1 MRDLLLLGLLFF
13 FGGFAVS
20 SAVLKSRAGVT
31 TLLGVSLTVLEGI
44 SGIALMGSVFLAPG
58 SLATASAVWIV
69 TAVLVAFSST
79 VHLMKVRDRNRAR
92 QASEEKRLYTALK
105 YPMGDNPGV
114 TEDESS
120 EPDLSTNLGDGSGH
134 RLRVESTGCG
144 GWGPGGGLL
153 DVGGPQGTDADR
165 HLGLPQSL
173 PDPLTDSDRSK
184 VAEASVSGVPEPR
197 LVAQLS

>member
-13 FGGFAVS
+13 LGGFAVS

-44 SGIALMGSVFLAPG
+44 SGIALMGSVLLAAG
-58 SLATASAVWIV
+58 SLATAS
-69 TAVLVAFSST
+69 AVLVAFSST
-79 VHLMKVRDRNRAR
+79 VHLMKVRDRNRVR

-144 GWGPGGGLL
+144 GWGPSGGGGLL

-165 HLGLPQSL
+165 HLGLPQRL

-184 VAEASVSGVPEPR
+184 VAVRKRRP
-197 LVAQLS
+197 